1 MTKKNWIKGVLL
13 AILVGSLIFINHNYL
28 NIRPEGIREWILS
41 FGILAPVI
49 YIVLYTIRPLILFPA
64 SILSLAAGLA
74 FGALW
79 GTVYTI
85 LGATLGAVV
94 AFLVAKKFGKN
105 ITKNKPS
112 NVRVK
117 KVQSQM
123 EVNGFFYVLLLRL
136 IPLFNFDLISYLAGL
151 SKVKLSHFVLATV
164 IGIIPGTFAYN
175 FLGSSFVGDN
185 KSIIIF
191 AVVVFILISVL
202 PLILSKKVRS
212 KLGFAKTEE
221 KR

>member
-1 MTKKNWIKGVLL
+1 MTKKNWIKGILL
-13 AILVGSLIFINHNYL
+13 AIIVGSLLYINHNYL
-28 NIRPEGIREWILS
+28 NISPEGIRKWILS
-41 FGILAPVI
+41 FGIFSPII
-49 YIVLYTIRPLILFPA
+49 YVVLYTIRPLILFPA

-74 FGALW
+74 FGAIW

-85 LGATLGAVV
+85 IGATLGAIVS
-94 AFLVAKKFGKN
+94 FLVAKKFGKN
-105 ITKNKPS
+105 ITKKETS
-112 NVRVK
+112 NVRVQK
-117 KVQSQM
+117 IQSQL
-123 EVNGFFYVLLLRL
+123 EDNVFFYILLLRL

-185 KSIIIF
+185 KSVIFFAII
-191 AVVVFILISVL
+191 VFILISVL

>member
-1 MTKKNWIKGVLL
+1 MMKKNWIKGILL
-13 AILVGSLIFINHNYL
+13 AIIVGSLLYINHNYL
-28 NIRPEGIREWILS
+28 NISPEGIRKWILS
-41 FGILAPVI
+41 FGIFSPII
-49 YIVLYTIRPLILFPA
+49 YVVLYTIRPLILFPA

-74 FGALW
+74 FGVLW

-85 LGATLGAVV
+85 IGATLGAIVS
-94 AFLVAKKFGKN
+94 FLVAKKFGKN
-105 ITKNKPS
+105 ITQKKTS
-112 NVRVK
+112 NV
-117 KVQSQM
+117 KVQKIQSQM

-185 KSIIIF
+185 KSVIIF

>member
-1 MTKKNWIKGVLL
+1 MMKKNWIKGILL
-13 AILVGSLIFINHNYL
+13 AIVVGSLLFINHNYL
-28 NIRPEGIREWILS
+28 NISPEGIRKWILS
-41 FGILAPVI
+41 FGIFSPII
-49 YIVLYTIRPLILFPA
+49 YVVLYTIRPLILFPA

-74 FGALW
+74 FGVLW

-85 LGATLGAVV
+85 IGATLGAIVS
-94 AFLVAKKFGKN
+94 FLVAKKFGKN
-105 ITKNKPS
+105 ITQKKTS
-112 NVRVK
+112 NVRVQK
-117 KVQSQM
+117 IQSQM

-185 KSIIIF
+185 KSVIIF